1 MRAEQQHPTAT
12 SNPPR
17 RWPGRGDGPSGA
29 EQSTPADEAEAKR
42 AEQPIPFGS
51 DDYLDVTGGW
61 NPDKSS
67 EGSPRNYEELR
78 ERFPDL
84 PVRRPNE
91 ARRFA

>member
-1 MRAEQQHPTAT
+1 MRAEQQHSITT

-17 RWPGRGDGPSGA
+17 RWPGRTDGPSRY
-29 EQSTPADEAEAKR
+29 EQTTAADEAEAKR

-51 DDYLDVTGGW
+51 GDYLDVTGGW
-61 NPDKSS
+61 APDPSP
-67 EGSPRNYEELR
+67 EGSPANYEELR